1 MHRTAFLLTGPPGCG
16 KTTVIQ
22 KAVKKLGFYN
32 AGGFYTREIRE
43 GGERKGF
50 EIVTLDGKTT
60 VMSHVD
66 FEFPE
71 RVGKYCVDVRA
82 IDEVAVPAVE
92 KAIGEC
98 DIVVIDEIGKMEL
111 FSKEFRKAVFD
122 ALGSGKVVLGT
133 VMYKK
138 HPWVDELKHIHG
150 VELILVTQ
158 KNRDGIVEM
167 LVEMVEDLPDND

>member
-16 KTTVIQ
+16 KTTIIQ
-22 KAVKKLGFYN
+22 KTVKKLGFYN
-32 AGGFYTREIRE
+32 AGGFYTKEIRK
-43 GGERKGF
+43 GGERVGF
-50 EIVTLDGKTT
+50 QIVTLDGKTA

-66 FEFPE
+66 FDHEE
-71 RVGKYCVDVRA
+71 KVGKYSVDVKA

-92 KAIGEC
+92 KAIREC
-98 DIVVIDEIGKMEL
+98 EIVVIDEIGKMEL
-111 FSKEFRKAVFD
+111 YSTEFKSAVFD
-122 ALGSGKVVLGT
+122 ALGSGKIVLGS

-150 VELILVTQ
+150 VELILVTP

-167 LVEMVEDLPDND
+167 LVEMVQDLPDND